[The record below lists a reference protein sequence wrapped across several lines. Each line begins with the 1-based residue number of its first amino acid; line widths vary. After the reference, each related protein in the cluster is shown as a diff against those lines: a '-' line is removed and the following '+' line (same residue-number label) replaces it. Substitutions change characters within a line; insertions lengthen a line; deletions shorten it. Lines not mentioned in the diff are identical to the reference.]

1 MALPHDYRG
10 QGCSLARTLEVI
22 GERWTLLII
31 RDAFYGARR
40 FGEFVEHLNV
50 PRAVLTERLN
60 SLVAAGVME
69 HNGLAGRGSQYTL
82 TAKGIELW
90 PVVRALMT
98 WGDEHYAPAGPRRV
112 FTHDA
117 DDGELDANG
126 VCAVCG
132 DAVTLPNTV
141 VAPGPGLSVMAA
153 DAQDALT
160 LALREPRPMLQPFD
174 IMQ

>member
-1 MALPHDYRG
+1 
-10 QGCSLARTLEVI
+10 
-22 GERWTLLII
+22 
-31 RDAFYGARR
+31 
-40 FGEFVEHLNV
+40 
-50 PRAVLTERLN
+50 
-60 SLVAAGVME
+60 
-69 HNGLAGRGSQYTL
+69 
-82 TAKGIELW
+82 
-90 PVVRALMT
+90 MT

-117 DDGELDANG
+117 DDGELDAHG